1 MLVSGVFLSF
11 LSCLHLAPHWPPSL
25 TSPLSPV
32 CPLPAAPHTHT
43 RQDAADAI
51 WWTAEY
57 FEEGDKDL
65 SKCYF
70 VVMGAFS
77 FLQVREAA
85 RRPCP
90 TPPYQQS

>member
-1 MLVSGVFLSF
+1 VASIWPLAGPSF
-11 LSCLHLAPHWPPSL
+11 
-25 TSPLSPV
+25 TYPLSPV
-32 CPLPAAPHTHT
+32 CSLVTLTHT

-70 VVMGAFS
+70 VIMGAFS
-77 FLQVREAA
+77 FLQVR
-85 RRPCP
+85 
-90 TPPYQQS
+90 

>member
-1 MLVSGVFLSF
+1 MLVSGAFLPP
-11 LSCLHLAPHWPPSL
+11 LSGLHLAPRRPPSL
-25 TSPLSPV
+25 TYPLSPV
-32 CPLPAAPHTHT
+32 CPLPAAPHTRAT

-77 FLQVREAA
+77 FLQVR
-85 RRPCP
+85 
-90 TPPYQQS
+90 